1 MAFRRGDYR
10 PFVRASV
17 AAFEQLQTATGPEI
31 AAAVPFIDIRQ
42 VDQFTGEVIG
52 ENIMKEVLSPAA
64 LPAQS
69 TALFR
74 ERPLVSM
81 NSLDV
86 KTEQQYGYAYN
97 TIISMEFTVHRPN
110 VVFSTEEY
118 SAWRELLVEGNC
130 FELSYGWAPNP
141 GGIQNDLLN
150 GVGYYDPEIGLLV
163 QSRTNLLIAIVRYT
177 TTMDQ
182 SGVARFTLE
191 ARTMGNIGLRQVSL
205 MQELVEEFVDSDS
218 RDPSQ
223 LTQAIASSPLTALRR
238 ALTSMTDGL
247 DGRIIAAMQDRLR
260 ALDEN
265 KGFVRNKRR
274 FILMGDVL
282 DSFVA
287 PIVERMCSRL
297 GYLRADL
304 FLGNF
309 NKRAG
314 STSED
319 FGAVELG
326 GRSIAEFPVPVRLLR
341 DSLSNIRLKGRLMR
355 VESLIEVLISL
366 TKGQAKWSSTTRF
379 VPALFP
385 IASDVSVEGGTVFRY
400 AIADSFDGSD
410 VFDDPDSAIPSDS
423 ITKEEVF
430 RKLASRGVPV
440 IEMGRVDSVVKS
452 LNFDIN
458 PEPLQRSIFAERQ
471 LKSRKDQIQMVEQ
484 PDPHGLAGRA
494 DSKTVIPLGTLQG
507 SIAMIGNFAFQL
519 FSYVWIEFFGAYP
532 ITGVYNI
539 RERSDRVEA
548 GNFTTTLSLIS
559 EGIDPFNTRR
569 RLSSTELQEERR
581 IADERRRKAKD
592 TKKRQ

>member
-17 AAFEQLQTATGPEI
+17 AAFEQLQSATGPEI
-31 AAAVPFIDIRQ
+31 AAATPFIDIRQ

-52 ENIMKEVLSPAA
+52 ENIMKEVLSPAQ
-64 LPAQS
+64 LPSQS
-69 TALFR
+69 ETRFR
-74 ERPLVSM
+74 ERPLVSL
-81 NSLDV
+81 NSLEV

-97 TIISMEFTVHRPN
+97 TVISMEFTVHRPN
-110 VVFSTEEY
+110 VVFSTDEY

-130 FELSYGWAPNP
+130 FELRYGWAPNP
-141 GGIQNDLLN
+141 GGVQNDLLN
-150 GVGYYDPEIGLLV
+150 GVGYYDSDTGLLV
-163 QSRTNLLIAIVRYT
+163 QSSSTLLIAIVKYT
-177 TTMDQ
+177 ASMDQ

-205 MQELVEEFVDSDS
+205 MQELVEEFVRPGD

-223 LTQAIASSPLTALRR
+223 LLQAAASSPLTTLRQAL
-238 ALTSMTDGL
+238 SSVTDGL
-247 DGRIIAAMQDRLR
+247 DDAIVGAMQARLR
-260 ALDEN
+260 SLDESR
-265 KGFVRNKRR
+265 GFVRDRRR
-274 FILMGDVL
+274 FLLLGDVL
-282 DSFVA
+282 DSFIA
-287 PIVERMCSRL
+287 PIVERMCARL

-309 NKRAG
+309 NRRAG
-314 STSED
+314 RTSED
-319 FGAVELG
+319 FGSVELG
-326 GRSIAEFPVPVRLLR
+326 GRSIAEFPVPVKLLR
-341 DSLSNIRLKGRLMR
+341 DTLANIHLKGRLMR
-355 VESLIEVLISL
+355 VESLIEALVSL
-366 TKGQAKWSSTTRF
+366 TKGSAKWSETTRF

-385 IASDVSVEGGTVFRY
+385 IASDVAVDGGTVFRY

-410 VFDDPDSAIPSDS
+410 VFDDPDSAIPSES

-440 IEMGRVDSVVKS
+440 VELGRVDSVVKN

-471 LKSRKDQIQMVEQ
+471 LSSRKDRVQMVEQ

-494 DSKTVIPLGTLQG
+494 NSRTVIPLGTLQG
-507 SIAMIGNFAFQL
+507 SIAMVGNFCFQL
-519 FSYVWIEFFGAYP
+519 FSYVWVEFFGAYP

-548 GNFTTTLSLIS
+548 GNFTTTLSLVS

-569 RLSSTELQEERR
+569 RLSSSELQEERR
-581 IADERRRKAKD
+581 IAEERLRKAKD
-592 TKKRQ
+592 TRKRQ